1 MRIII
6 VDDDDLIRESLSLT
20 LSLEEDIEVVGVA
33 ENGNAALTLCKEV
46 QPDIALMDIRMPSL
60 DGIGA
65 TRLIKEQ
72 FPNIK
77 IMMLT
82 TFADKGNIQQA
93 LSAGADGYLL
103 KTDETNLIAGKLR
116 TLMSGSGV
124 LDADVLKQLTRPIN
138 PLMEQLSP
146 RERDITRL
154 VAQGLTNK
162 EIANQLFLSEG
173 TVRNKILAIMEKINV
188 SNRTQ
193 LGVAYYE
200 SSR

>member
-1 MRIII
+1 MKLII

-20 LSLEEDIEVVGVA
+20 LSLENDIEVAGVA
-33 ENGNAALTLCKEV
+33 EDGSVALTLCEQR
-46 QPDIALMDIRMPSL
+46 QPDIALMDIRMPNI

-65 TRLIKEQ
+65 TRLIKER

-82 TFADKGNIQQA
+82 TFADKANIQQA
-93 LSAGADGYLL
+93 LAAGADGYLL
-103 KTDETNLIAGKLR
+103 KTDETDNIAGKLR
-116 TLMSGSGV
+116 ALMSGSGI
-124 LDADVLKQLTRPIN
+124 LDVDVLKQLTRPVN
-138 PLMEQLSP
+138 PLMDSLST

-162 EIANQLFLSEG
+162 EIAAQLFLSEG
-173 TVRNKILAIMEKINV
+173 TVRNKVLMIMEKMDV

-200 SSR
+200 NV